1 MTGEIQTVE
10 KIEEKKEIEEQF
22 LETEENKEALKDLRK
37 QILKHNSKCEECG
50 RIDKTYKELCYFC
63 YIEKT
68 REITQELSSEIANN
82 GRSSIIDAEKMKAIR
97 DKLLE
102 LV

>member
-1 MTGEIQTVE
+1 MAD
-10 KIEEKKEIEEQF
+10 KIEEGKEVEEQF
-22 LETEENKEALKDLRK
+22 LETEENHEALKEIRK
-37 QILKHNSKCEECG
+37 QILKHNSKCKECG
-50 RIDKTYKELCYFC
+50 RIEKIYKELCYFC

-68 REITQELSSEIANN
+68 REITQELSSEITNN
-82 GRSSIIDAEKMKAIR
+82 GRSSLIDIEKMKIIR